1 MAVSDQSRNRRVLP
15 HFMRINEKKICNES
29 LNMLTPVVQVSIGI
43 DGENGKNIVKYF
55 RTIQAK
61 QKLKL

>member
-1 MAVSDQSRNRRVLP
+1 
-15 HFMRINEKKICNES
+15 
-29 LNMLTPVVQVSIGI
+29 MLTPVVQVSIGI

-61 QKLKL
+61 QKLKV